1 MKAMKK
7 IFTFLAA
14 AAALLAAA
22 ASCNKI
28 ENDGPETQGIRIHV
42 NVADYD
48 AATKAVKTGWA
59 AGDKINVWFDGVSV
73 QTPHL
78 VLTYNGSAWS
88 AGALDPTAAAA
99 LKTDG
104 TGTFKYLYEGGN
116 DISAYTFN
124 FGFQYSFPYGTIG
137 TKDFFAP
144 ALTLCSPDTDPNYTY
159 DGTDLTLNLSDWCFI
174 TNAQVVVT
182 GLTGSPEDWYLSV
195 KSGSAEDWYSIQDF
209 RNSSGTPGFTY
220 GNSGSETTAT
230 RGTTNADGV
239 AFYLRLKSS
248 EFYNVNITSPYSD
261 HTFTLGNA
269 TTSYNFTKENTPI
282 TSAYATANPGAT
294 NKQKLNHTF
303 TAIKIAFSSF
313 SAI

>member
-14 AAALLAAA
+14 AAAVLAAA

-42 NVADYD
+42 NVADLD
-48 AATKAVKTGWA
+48 AATKAVKTGWT

-88 AGALDPTAAAA
+88 AGALNPTAAAA
-99 LKTDG
+99 LKTDD
-104 TGTFKYLYEGGN
+104 TGTFKYLYEAGN
-116 DISAYTFN
+116 DISAYSFY
-124 FGFQYSFPYGTIG
+124 FGYLYEFPYGTIG

-195 KSGSAEDWYSIQDF
+195 KSGTADYWLSIQDF
-209 RNSSGTPGFTY
+209 RNINSKAGFTF
-220 GNSGSETTAT
+220 GNAGSESTAT
-230 RGTTNADGV
+230 RGTSNDDGV
-239 AFYLRLKSS
+239 AFYLRIPNSDI
-248 EFYNVNITSPYSD
+248 YNVASSSSAAE
-261 HTFTLGNA
+261 HTFTLRNA
-269 TTSYNFTKENTPI
+269 SDAYSFTKDYTPI
-282 TSAYATANPGAT
+282 TSAYATAYPSAT
-294 NKQKLNHTF
+294 GKQKLDHTF
-303 TAIKIAFSSF
+303 TAIKIAFTSF